1 MKCQISAWRWLDFY
15 CTFWKPSPSHFEIW
29 PNDFFELV
37 LIFFITRST
46 CCCHQ
51 KIVWSVEI
59 FLIARIFLRVDIVTI
74 SVLIATIAGDII
86 IHNKTLCTNLTLHRI
101 FFTILFALSLNQ
113 KNIYSTE
120 SMDLIEEYS
129 ESRQGYQHLK
139 QNQCFNFQ
147 SDMAG
152 LSTVIQ
158 ISS

>member
-46 CCCHQ
+46 CCCHL

-86 IHNKTLCTNLTLHRI
+86 IHNKTLWTNLTLHRI
-101 FFTILFALSLNQ
+101 FFIKS
-113 KNIYSTE
+113 KIISTE

-139 QNQCFNFQ
+139 RNQCFNF
-147 SDMAG
+147 
-152 LSTVIQ
+152 
-158 ISS
+158 